1 MKKIM
6 NYLLLIV
13 ASFLVISN
21 VNAETIDKINMDIYV
36 DSNGDAHI
44 TETWNVYATEKTEYY
59 HAFYNIGNSKIENLK
74 VKDENKEY
82 SLIDWNVNG
91 TLEDKAYN
99 YGYN

>member
-44 TETWNVYATEKTEYY
+44 TETWNVGFLTAR
-59 HAFYNIGNSKIENLK
+59 
-74 VKDENKEY
+74 
-82 SLIDWNVNG
+82 
-91 TLEDKAYN
+91 
-99 YGYN
+99 